1 MIYNSTVIY
10 QFQPVS
16 TPLMVFSSFLSG
28 LLATLPFLMGIIYK
42 YTKKEEED
50 DEDEEE
56 SDDVSDEDE
65 ESHEK
70 YNKEYLDAFEALKE
84 RDLTQEEL
92 ADLNNKNVKEIT
104 PKADI
109 IMTYH
114 PQTEAFWY
122 YTDHLKE
129 ISYATLE
136 TVARKFVIDHDCK
149 RIFLQTTKPVEEATG
164 ATGATVATGASD
176 GTIDPSTE
184 KPESKSVFV
193 KFKKYNSGMK
203 GAVNNN
209 TSTVEV
215 VEQANHFRYKG
226 KLMEYEETKKP
237 SEINEPTMD
246 YATYKRMLESIKEN

>member
-1 MIYNSTVIY
+1 MIYNSTAIY
-10 QFQPVS
+10 QFQSVS

-42 YTKKEEED
+42 YTKNEEE
-50 DEDEEE
+50 EEEEE
-56 SDDVSDEDE
+56 SDVSDEDE
-65 ESHEK
+65 DEKESVEN
-70 YNKEYLDAFEALKE
+70 YNKEYLDVFEALKE

-92 ADLNNKNVKEIT
+92 ADLNKKNVKEIT

-164 ATGATVATGASD
+164 ATVASYE
-176 GTIDPSTE
+176 TIDPSTE

-209 TSTVEV
+209 TTTTEV